1 MSSQA
6 RTGPEWV
13 YNLQEK
19 KAIES
24 VVPSRGSEMDPEPGY
39 YPSDD
44 ARNNIVLD
52 MKLLTSHCLDICT
65 LHVWLFFNGS
75 CVAKAMVQKDA
86 LQA

>member
-6 RTGPEWV
+6 RSGPEWV

-44 ARNNIVLD
+44 VRNGLI
-52 MKLLTSHCLDICT
+52 LLTSHSLDKFT
-65 LHVWLFFNGS
+65 LHV
-75 CVAKAMVQKDA
+75 
-86 LQA
+86 